1 MVLRDY
7 TIISPEIGV
16 LKLEKAM
23 RYESTSLMLRIIKHY
38 NSIKIIN
45 LGFTFLTCRKLRF
58 TEYYFW

>member
-1 MVLRDY
+1 MNNFW
-7 TIISPEIGV
+7 SEIGV

-23 RYESTSLMLRIIKHY
+23 RYESTSSMLRIMTYY